1 MDIPTTNL
9 ASHDLQSILD
19 QEFTVT
25 SQCNL
30 LLKGQKADKLS
41 RQQVEEK
48 FALSVS
54 RSLRK
59 LYFNSNESV
68 ADG

>member
-1 MDIPTTNL
+1 MDIPTINL
-9 ASHDLQSILD
+9 ASHELRNIIDREYMISRQ
-19 QEFTVT
+19 F
-25 SQCNL
+25 NL
-30 LLKGQKADKLS
+30 ILKGQKAGKLS

-54 RSLRK
+54 HSLGS
-59 LYFNSNESV
+59 YNSNESV